1 MTLKRSYKTGWE
13 TKQKLNYFYKI
24 KVYNYYR
31 NRKRNYRQ
39 KEFWRKGPALK
50 SPFFVINPI
59 VIIIKGESQRFLNF
73 PLTILSILSKFMQW
87 TTVKNCHFLFLAFLL
102 CFVVFLY
109 VLCALLHSVFLYD
122 VLLLHGFRLYVVM
135 IWNIKEP
142 FLWCNQWWFQ
152 QLVPDDVKSNQIKLK
167 TFWFIYPVTD
177 IIGRFLSWLW
187 SRTFTF
193 GYVSRDTSLVIGK
206 RLIFYIVFT
215 RKLALFP
222 FGYTVFLRY

>member
-1 MTLKRSYKTGWE
+1 M
-13 TKQKLNYFYKI
+13 
-24 KVYNYYR
+24 YNYYR

-102 CFVVFLY
+102 RFVVFLY

-152 QLVPDDVKSNQIKLK
+152 QLVPDDVKSNKIENILVYRPSYRHNRKV
-167 TFWFIYPVTD
+167 FIVTL
-177 IIGRFLSWLW
+177 ITYIYIWQRFERYF
-187 SRTFTF
+187 SR
-193 GYVSRDTSLVIGK
+193 YREKIDLYS
-206 RLIFYIVFT
+206 FYSKISFI
-215 RKLALFP
+215 P
-222 FGYTVFLRY
+222 IWIQYLRY